1 MKMKWMALM
10 LAAYTPLA
18 LAQEVVI
25 FGDSLSDVGQKG
37 WADHPTNLHLKASY
51 LKADGSENLLY
62 GEHVAQA
69 LGGNPKAAFPLDAA
83 AAPGTNYAHSG
94 GVVVGTNAS
103 GSNLPDSNQ
112 RVAIDTQIDAY
123 LASGKVNANNLHI
136 LWGGGNDMAAILT
149 DAADKLANPAEAQ
162 ALVLQRT
169 AEAAAT
175 SGAQWQRLRAA
186 GVDLVVAP
194 DVPNVLYTP
203 EIQDQ
208 YTAAFKT
215 TLSQQV
221 YDTLASS
228 IWTAWGAPR
237 VKRDIESKISAA
249 YNKRLKEANLSGQN
263 NLEDFKQAR
272 LAILEQVAD
281 DFWAAESVYPVYAS
295 YGTYGEMLAAQ
306 GYTPESFKDQ
316 LTGKYVEFGAAAT
329 QATDL
334 LNAQTTQ
341 ALNQQGGNVVRLAVN
356 QLFTDMLSDP
366 AKYGFSNTLG
376 RACNQATAS
385 VLCGEGLSSANTQA
399 ANANPDN
406 LLFADSFHPGPKAH
420 RIMADYLLSTLRAPV
435 DMGGLSETA
444 RQNGEAAWDFVR
456 EDSNR
461 LRGVQTGRT
470 LDAVAA
476 YQHSSNDAGGHTVY
490 AGGKA
495 RLNPN
500 WQLGVVFSRQ
510 EQDRQFGHTRIN
522 AKTNSLTSTLR
533 YDAPQWWLGGM
544 VQLNDSDYQTRRSIR
559 LGQADLTQTGETGGT
574 SFGAGVFGGY
584 EWQWGQTKVAALG
597 DLMLLSGKVK
607 GFGERDGGAT
617 QMQFGKQSYTSVRSG
632 LGGQAA
638 HRMGDWQPYA
648 NLRWVRDWKNHQDP
662 IEAGM
667 NGSRFSLAAPQADR
681 SWLSTRLGVQW
692 QPQNSPWRAF
702 GQLGRDFGR
711 DGGGTSVQ
719 LGVGARF

>member
-10 LAAYTPLA
+10 LAAYTPLV

-149 DAADKLANPAEAQ
+149 DAAGKIANPAEAQ

-169 AEAAAT
+169 AETAAV
-175 SGAQWQRLRAA
+175 SGAQWQRLQAA

-203 EIQDQ
+203 EIFDQ
-208 YTAAFKT
+208 FAGAFANRVHDQIRSTGALGSGIAASGAKRT
-215 TLSQQV
+215 IERSYRNRIGNAAASQ
-221 YDTLASS
+221 
-228 IWTAWGAPR
+228 
-237 VKRDIESKISAA
+237 
-249 YNKRLKEANLSGQN
+249 QN
-263 NLEDFKQAR
+263 NLNDFHNQRAEVLDLVVED
-272 LAILEQVAD
+272 L
-281 DFWAAESVYPVYAS
+281 WAATPPFPVNWRYS
-295 YGTYGEMLAAQ
+295 TYGEMFDDN
-306 GYTPESFKDQ
+306 GVSKDSIKTQ
-316 LTGKYVEFGAAAT
+316 LTSTYDTFANAAT
-329 QATDL
+329 QGTEL
-334 LNAQTTQ
+334 LNSQTTQ

-366 AKYGFSNTLG
+366 AKYGFSNTSG

-385 VLCGEGLSSANTQA
+385 VLCGEGLSGANTQA

-435 DMGGLSETA
+435 DMGGLSVTA

-461 LRGVQTGRT
+461 LRGVQTGRM

-559 LGQADLTQTGETGGT
+559 LGQAELTQTGETGGT

-632 LGGQAA
+632 LGAEAA

-648 NLRWVRDWKNHQDP
+648 NLRWVRDWKNGNDTV
-662 IEAGM
+662 EAGM

>member
-1 MKMKWMALM
+1 MKMKWMALI

-37 WADHPTNLHLKASY
+37 WADLPAPNTHLKASY

-62 GEHVAQA
+62 GEQVAQA
-69 LGGNPKAAFPLDAA
+69 LGGNPKAAFPPDANAA
-83 AAPGTNYAHSG
+83 AGTNYAHSG
-94 GVVVGTNAS
+94 GVVVAGNS
-103 GSNLPDSNQ
+103 PKN
-112 RVAIDTQIDAY
+112 VAVNPHVAMDKQIDTY
-123 LASGKVNANNLHI
+123 LASGKANPDHLHI

-149 DAADKLANPAEAQ
+149 DAAGKLANPAEAQ

-169 AEAAAT
+169 AETAAA
-175 SGAQWQRLRAA
+175 SGAQWQRLQAA
-186 GVDLVVAP
+186 GVNLVVAP

-203 EIQDQ
+203 ELMDQFAGAFAQRLNARIQATGATGSGIVGNGAQ
-208 YTAAFKT
+208 RVITRSYAKYAREAA
-215 TLSQQV
+215 
-221 YDTLASS
+221 
-228 IWTAWGAPR
+228 
-237 VKRDIESKISAA
+237 AA
-249 YNKRLKEANLSGQN
+249 GQANLADFQN
-263 NLEDFKQAR
+263 QRAEILDKVVEDLWQA
-272 LAILEQVAD
+272 APPFPVS
-281 DFWAAESVYPVYAS
+281 WVYN
-295 YGTYGEMLAAQ
+295 TYGEIFSEN
-306 GYTPESFKDQ
+306 GVSKESIKTEVSQNYALF
-316 LTGKYVEFGAAAT
+316 ASSAT

-341 ALNQQGGNVVRLAVN
+341 ALNQQGGNVVRLGVN
-356 QLFTDMLSDP
+356 QLFSDMLNDP

-376 RACNQATAS
+376 RACNQHSATT
-385 VLCGEGLSSANTQA
+385 LCGEGLSGPRTQA

-435 DMGGLSETA
+435 DMGGLSITA

-461 LRGVQTGRT
+461 LRGLHTERSV
-470 LDAVAA
+470 DAVAA
-476 YQHSSNDAGGHTVY
+476 YQHTSTDEGGHTVY
-490 AGGKA
+490 AGGKV
-495 RLNPN
+495 RFTPN

-510 EQDRQFGHTRIN
+510 EQDRQFGDTRIN

-544 VQLNDSDYQTRRSIR
+544 LQLNDSDYQTNRSIR
-559 LGQADLTQTGETGGT
+559 LGQARLNQSGETGGS

-632 LGGQAA
+632 LGAEAA
-638 HRMGDWQPYA
+638 HRIGDWQPYA
-648 NLRWVRDWKNHQDP
+648 NLRWVRDWKNGNDTV
-662 IEAGM
+662 EAGM
-667 NGSRFSLAAPQADR
+667 NGSRFSLSAPQADR

-692 QPQNSPWRAF
+692 QPQTSPWRAF
-702 GQLGRDFGR
+702 GQIGHDFGR
-711 DGGGTSVQ
+711 DGSGTSVQ
-719 LGVGARF
+719 VGVAARF

>member
-37 WADHPTNLHLKASY
+37 WADRADKHVHLKASY
-51 LKADGSENLLY
+51 LKADGSANLLY

-69 LGGNPKAAFPLDAA
+69 LGGNPNAAFPLVAQA
-83 AAPGTNYAHSG
+83 EAGTNYAHSG
-94 GVVVGTNAS
+94 GVVVAGNSPA
-103 GSNLPDSNQ
+103 NMAVNE
-112 RVAIDTQIDAY
+112 RVALDKQIDAY
-123 LASGKVNANNLHI
+123 LASGKVNPDHLHI
-136 LWGGGNDMAAILT
+136 LWGGGNDMAAILI
-149 DAADKLANPAEAQ
+149 DAAAITDPTQAQ

-203 EIQDQ
+203 ELMDQFAGAFAQRLNERIQATGATGSGIVGNGAKREITRS
-208 YTAAFKT
+208 YAKYVREAA
-215 TLSQQV
+215 
-221 YDTLASS
+221 
-228 IWTAWGAPR
+228 
-237 VKRDIESKISAA
+237 AA
-249 YNKRLKEANLSGQN
+249 GQANLADFQN
-263 NLEDFKQAR
+263 QRAEILDKVVEDLWQA
-272 LAILEQVAD
+272 APP
-281 DFWAAESVYPVYAS
+281 FPVSWIYS
-295 YGTYGEMLAAQ
+295 NYGTIFAANGVTKESIKEEVAQNYGTFA
-306 GYTPESFKDQ
+306 
-316 LTGKYVEFGAAAT
+316 AAAT

-341 ALNQQGGNVVRLAVN
+341 ALNQQGGNVVRLGVN
-356 QLFTDMLSDP
+356 QLFSDMLGDP
-366 AKYGFSNTLG
+366 AKYGFSNTSG

-385 VLCGEGLSSANTQA
+385 VLCGEGLSGANTQA
-399 ANANPDN
+399 SNANPDN

-420 RIMADYLLSTLRAPV
+420 RIMADYLLSTLRAPAE
-435 DMGGLSETA
+435 MGGLSTTA

-476 YQHSSNDAGGHTVY
+476 YQHNGGDNTGYTVY

-495 RLNPN
+495 RLAPN

-510 EQDRQFGHTRIN
+510 EQDRQFGHTRIE
-522 AKTNSLTSTLR
+522 AQTNSLTSTLR

-544 VQLNDSDYQTRRSIR
+544 LQISDSDYQTRRSIR
-559 LGQADLTQTGETGGT
+559 LGQAELSQSGETGG
-574 SFGAGVFGGY
+574 SSMGAGVFGGY
-584 EWQWGQTKVAALG
+584 EWQWGDTKVSALG

-607 GFGERDGGAT
+607 GFAERDGGAT
-617 QMQFGKQSYTSVRSG
+617 QMQFGKQRYTSLRSG
-632 LGGQAA
+632 LGAEAA
-638 HRMGDWQPYA
+638 HRFGDWQPYA
-648 NLRWVRDWKNHQDP
+648 NLRWVRDWKGGKDSV
-662 IEAGM
+662 EAGM

-681 SWLSTRLGVQW
+681 SWLSARLGVQW
-692 QPQNSPWRAF
+692 QPQTSLWRAF
-702 GQLGRDFGR
+702 GQVGHDFGR

-719 LGVGARF
+719 LGVAARF